1 MERKKQ
7 LYSSRNNHKRKK
19 KIKLSYWDA
28 VRNDVCVMIE
38 CCKDPMIWDVNA
50 INCSKLAIIITSLS
64 FKVRQISVLV
74 TCNHLVQMKIPSE
87 GENLPMK
94 WWIFKQ
100 VKTCDLEEIY
110 NITSECVIGGREGC
124 CGLNEAFLM
133 YILNADTWWFW
144 SGKFYTRI

>member
-1 MERKKQ
+1 MKFNIETLKKKKELKMERKK
-7 LYSSRNNHKRKK
+7 NNYTLLEITIRGK

-50 INCSKLAIIITSLS
+50 INCSKLAIITSLS

-110 NITSECVIGGREGC
+110 NIASERCRWKRG
-124 CGLNEAFLM
+124 
-133 YILNADTWWFW
+133 ILWLKW
-144 SGKFYTRI
+144 SVSDAYV